1 MKAVILITGLLL
13 SVSAFSTVYE
23 STQHG
28 VPTFSN
34 IKTPH
39 AKKINVPSVTTMIR
53 YHFTPQEQQENKQYV
68 QQQQK
73 QSAEDYNSTTLQG
86 SFPAQD
92 TDHYYDFDG
101 RNHQYMNLM
110 SSTGTSVYSEN
121 YNDARL
127 TGNYGALH

>member
-1 MKAVILITGLLL
+1 MKIAILITCSLLT
-13 SVSAFSTVYE
+13 VNAFSSVYE
-23 STQHG
+23 STQNG

-34 IKTPH
+34 IH
-39 AKKINVPSVTTMIR
+39 IDNAKKINVPSVTTMIR
-53 YHFTPQEQQENKQYV
+53 YNFTPQEQQEDKQYL
-68 QQQQK
+68 QQQQP
-73 QSAEDYNSTTLQG
+73 AENYNSTTLQG

-127 TGNYGALH
+127 TGNY

>member
-1 MKAVILITGLLL
+1 MKTVILITGLLL
-13 SVSAFSTVYE
+13 SVSVFSAVYE
-23 STQHG
+23 STQNG

-34 IKTPH
+34 IKMH
-39 AKKINVPSVTTMIR
+39 HSKKINVPSVTTMIR
-53 YHFTPQEQQENKQYV
+53 YQFIPQEHQSDKQYV
-68 QQQQK
+68 QQQQP
-73 QSAEDYNSTTLQG
+73 AEDYNSTTLQG

-121 YNDARL
+121 NNDARL
-127 TGNYGALH
+127 T

>member
-1 MKAVILITGLLL
+1 MKTAILITGLLL
-13 SVSAFSTVYE
+13 SLSSFSAVYE
-23 STQHG
+23 STQNG

-34 IKTPH
+34 AKMNH
-39 AKKINVPSVTTMIR
+39 AKKINVPSVTTMIKYR
-53 YHFTPQEQQENKQYV
+53 FTPKQQQEDNQYV
-68 QQQQK
+68 QQQHP
-73 QSAEDYNSTTLQG
+73 SENYNSTTLQG

-127 TGNYGALH
+127 TGNY